1 MVRSKLL
8 AVVLTLGM
16 IGAVATPTFA
26 QNAGGGGGGGGG
38 RGNGG
43 GGGGGPRMTPEEFRA
58 AQAKRTQEALGVTD
72 AEWAVLA
79 PKVEKVQ
86 TLQFQSMAGRFGGGR
101 GGRGGGPGGGGP
113 GGAAAAPTTPV
124 SEATAALQTLLEN
137 KDATPEQIK
146 AKLTALRDAR
156 AKAKEELTKAQAE
169 LREVLS
175 VRQEA
180 ILVERGLLD

>member
-16 IGAVATPTFA
+16 VGAVATPTFA
-26 QNAGGGGGGGGG
+26 QDAGGGGGG

-43 GGGGGPRMTPEEFRA
+43 GGGGGPRMTREEMRA
-58 AQAKRTQEALGVTD
+58 EMAKRTQEAMGATD
-72 AEWAVLA
+72 TEWAVLG
-79 PKVEKVQ
+79 PKIEKVQ
-86 TLQFQSMAGRFGGGR
+86 TMQFQAMAGRGMGMGR
-101 GGRGGGPGGGGP
+101 GGRGGGPGGP
-113 GGAAAAPTTPV
+113 AAAGPSNPV
-124 SEATAALQTLLEN
+124 ADAVHELQTLLDN

-156 AKAKEELTKAQAE
+156 AKAKEELTKAQTE

-180 ILVERGLLD
+180 VLVERGMLD

>member
-1 MVRSKLL
+1 MVRSKFL

-16 IGAVATPTFA
+16 VGAVATPTFA

-43 GGGGGPRMTPEEFRA
+43 GGGGGPRMTQEEMRA
-58 AQAKRTQEALGVTD
+58 QMSKRTQEAMGATD
-72 AEWAVLA
+72 AEWAVLG
-79 PKVEKVQ
+79 PKIEKVQ
-86 TLQFQSMAGRFGGGR
+86 QLQFQAMAGRGMGMMGGGR
-101 GGRGGGPGGGGP
+101 GGRGGGPGGPAAGP
-113 GGAAAAPTTPV
+113 ANPVADAAR
-124 SEATAALQTLLEN
+124 ELQTLLEN

-156 AKAKEELTKAQAE
+156 AKAKEELTKAQTE

-180 ILVERGLLD
+180 VLVERGTLD